1 MATDNFSNAGPGNVV
16 TKANAGKQFI
26 PDLWSDEIIAEY
38 KRSLVLGNL
47 VTKMPMTG
55 KKGDTMHIPKPTRGA
70 ASIKAAAETVKIQQ
84 SGNDEVLVVVDKHY
98 EYSRLIEDIV
108 DVQALDSLRKF
119 YTDDAGYALAK
130 QMDDDIH
137 SLGKRLGDGTK
148 EADSYVHSAS
158 YRMTTDGT
166 GAEPYVAGEVAN
178 VGEFSDAGLRDLIQV
193 LDDNDVAMDGRV
205 LVIPPSARNTIMGI
219 DRYQSSDFVDG
230 RGVNTGQIGTLYG
243 IDVYVSTNCPVIED
257 GVKAGLLF
265 HKDAFVVA
273 EQMTVRSQT
282 QYKQEF
288 LADLLTSDCLYGIE
302 VLRPEAGVVI
312 ALPA

>member
-1 MATDNFSNAGPGNVV
+1 MATGNFSNAGPGNVV

-137 SLGKRLGDGTK
+137 SLGKRLGDGDGT
-148 EADSYVHSAS
+148 SYVHSAS
-158 YRMTTDGT
+158 FRFSADGT
-166 GAEPYVAGEVAN
+166 AAEPFVAGEA
-178 VGEFSDAGLRDLIQV
+178 VGEFSDGGFRDLIQV

-243 IDVYVSTNCPVIED
+243 IDVYVSTNCPVIET

>member
-1 MATDNFSNAGPGNVV
+1 MANLTPSGANTVTKTNAGRE
-16 TKANAGKQFI
+16 FI
-26 PDLWSDEIIAEY
+26 PELWSDEIIAEY
-38 KRSLVLGNL
+38 KRSLVVGNL

-55 KKGDTMHIPKPTRGA
+55 KKGDTMHIPKPSRGQASLKGA
-70 ASIKAAAETVKIQQ
+70 ATTVTIQQ
-84 SGNDEVLVVVDKHY
+84 TGNDEVQVVVDKHY

-137 SLGKRLGDGTK
+137 ALGKRLGDGDGT
-148 EADSYVHSAS
+148 SYVHSAS
-158 YRMTTDGT
+158 YRMAADGT
-166 GAEPYVAGEVAN
+166 GAEAFVAGEA

-243 IDVYVSTNCPVIED
+243 IDVYVSTNCPVIET

-288 LADLLTSDCLYGIE
+288 LADLLTSDCLYGTQ

>member
-1 MATDNFSNAGPGNVV
+1 MATGNFSNAGPGNVV

-84 SGNDEVLVVVDKHY
+84 STNDEVLVVVDKHY

-137 SLGKRLGDGTK
+137 SLGKRLGDGDGT
-148 EADSYVHSAS
+148 SYVHSAS
-158 YRMTTDGT
+158 FRFSDDGT
-166 GAEPYVAGEVAN
+166 AAEPFVAGEA
-178 VGEFSDAGLRDLIQV
+178 VGEFSDGGFRDLIQV

-243 IDVYVSTNCPVIED
+243 IDVFVSTNCPVIET

>member
-1 MATDNFSNAGPGNVV
+1 MANLTPSGTNTV
-16 TKANAGKQFI
+16 TKANAGRQFI
-26 PDLWSDEIIAEY
+26 PELWSDEIIAEY
-38 KRSLVLGNL
+38 KRSLVVGNL

-55 KKGDTMHIPKPTRGA
+55 KKGDTMHIPKPSRGQASLKGA
-70 ASIKAAAETVKIQQ
+70 ATSVTIQQ
-84 SGNDEVLVVVDKHY
+84 SGNDEVQVVVDKHY

-137 SLGKRLGDGTK
+137 ALGKRLGDGDGT
-148 EADSYVHSAS
+148 SYVHSAS
-158 YRMTTDGT
+158 YRMAADGS
-166 GAEPYVAGEVAN
+166 GAEAFVAGEA

-243 IDVYVSTNCPVIED
+243 IDVYVSTNCPVIET

-288 LADLLTSDCLYGIE
+288 LADLLTSDCLYGTQ

>member
-1 MATDNFSNAGPGNVV
+1 MANLTPTGANTV
-16 TKANAGKQFI
+16 TKANAGREFI
-26 PDLWSDEIIAEY
+26 PELWSDEIIAEY
-38 KRSLVLGNL
+38 KRSLVVGNL

-55 KKGDTMHIPKPTRGA
+55 KKGDTMHIPKPSRGQASLKGA
-70 ASIKAAAETVKIQQ
+70 ATSVTIQQ
-84 SGNDEVLVVVDKHY
+84 SGNDEVQVVVDKHY

-137 SLGKRLGDGTK
+137 ALGKKLGDGNGT
-148 EADSYVHSAS
+148 SYVHSAS
-158 YRMTTDGT
+158 YRMAVDGT
-166 GAEPYVAGEVAN
+166 GAEAFVAGEA

-243 IDVYVSTNCPVIED
+243 IDVYVSTNCPVIET

-288 LADLLTSDCLYGIE
+288 LADLLTSDCLYGTQ